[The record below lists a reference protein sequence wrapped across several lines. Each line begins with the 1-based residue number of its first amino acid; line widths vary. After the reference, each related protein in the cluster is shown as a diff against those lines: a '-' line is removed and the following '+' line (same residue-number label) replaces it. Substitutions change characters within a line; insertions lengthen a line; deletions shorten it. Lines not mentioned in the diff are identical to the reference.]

1 MWSSYTY
8 CAMSC
13 DPHTH
18 TKITWSMSCDL
29 HIHTQITCVMSN
41 DLHTHT
47 QITWSMSCDLHRH
60 TQITC
65 VMSCDLHTH
74 TQITKLSQFLL
85 LLNIGKDQLRSSHV
99 LAWCSIQLSLLIYTK
114 NLKLIL
120 CFNKK
125 ISIIFINVFL
135 HFLILYLF
143 SKNVIFRFIKK
154 TNYVKYLFSCTIFP
168 NTWEKKKKKKK
179 LLKFLFY

>member
-1 MWSSYTY
+1 MYFNTIWYSAAITERLILDLSCDQLSYSDHMINVMWSSYTY

-74 TQITKLSQFLL
+74 TQITKLCQFLL

-125 ISIIFINVFL
+125 ISIIFINGFC
-135 HFLILYLF
+135 ISWYY
-143 SKNVIFRFIKK
+143 
-154 TNYVKYLFSCTIFP
+154 TCFP
-168 NTWEKKKKKKK
+168 NM
-179 LLKFLFY
+179 